1 MRAMGRPSRRLR
13 RLGKAFAFA
22 EGRLVVEGELL
33 PSLGD
38 KVYDSGMREVGVVLN
53 VFGPVNRFFIEVEPR
68 KGFRFEKGTPLYI
81 IEEESRGHTKRSR
94 R

>member
-1 MRAMGRPSRRLR
+1 MSRPSRKLK
-13 RLGKAFAFA
+13 RLGKVSAFV

-33 PSLGD
+33 PRLGE

-68 KGFRFEKGTPLYI
+68 EGFEFKEGMPLYI
-81 IEEESRGHTKRSR
+81 IEEKSRGHTARPSR
-94 R
+94 